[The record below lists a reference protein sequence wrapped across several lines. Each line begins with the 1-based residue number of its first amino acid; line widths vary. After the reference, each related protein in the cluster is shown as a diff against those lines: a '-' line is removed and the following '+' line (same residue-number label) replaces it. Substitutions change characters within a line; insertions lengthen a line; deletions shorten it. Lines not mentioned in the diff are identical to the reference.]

1 MVFAKSGKRWI
12 CIFKINN
19 YSMTRSKQ
27 QRLKTKFKKMKGG
40 TEEVVYSFFDKELI
54 KKEGKDDYI
63 VICELNE
70 DDESHFKIFEDTITI
85 YTLSKCGD
93 RSGTSI
99 LEKIIQSSI
108 YNELRRIL
116 FCFIG

>member
-1 MVFAKSGKRWI
+1 
-12 CIFKINN
+12 
-19 YSMTRSKQ
+19 MTRSKQ